1 MERIAVGKILQ
12 GLRKAK
18 GITQEQLSEV
28 LGVSTA
34 AISKWENEQM
44 YPDIS
49 YFPILARFFNVS
61 IDCLFGFTN
70 DLSEQEYED
79 NLNECVELFK
89 TGNYEKG
96 LEKIKYLTYLF
107 PTNDRLRVNL
117 TSAVIPY
124 LALAENQNLRREIA
138 LNLVELCQ
146 VCVDKELQVQ
156 KHFILAHLFMLTGQY
171 QEAATDAIIMS
182 KNAPKGNIDISNG
195 LMLKAEIPN
204 TIDRINS
211 SIEILSTQ
219 IIYELRNKISYLQ
232 KENNLEGALA
242 LLMKQVDLVELL
254 ELGNCGYSVRPSERN
269 KGYASEILKQI
280 CALAKEHG
288 LANLQ
293 LSVERENTASIK
305 TILRNGGCYSRS
317 FKFGNEEADVYSIN
331 LSSGKQFELAKEPQA
346 SSHFMKKKSN
356 VKER

>member
-79 NLNECVELFK
+79 NLKECVELFK
-89 TGNYEKG
+89 TGDYEKG
-96 LEKIKYLTYLF
+96 LEKIKHLTYLF

-124 LALAENQNLRREIA
+124 LALAENLNLRREIA

-146 VCVDKELQVQ
+146 VCADKELQVQ

-171 QEAATDAIIMS
+171 QEAATDTIIMRN
-182 KNAPKGNIDISNG
+182 NASKGNVDISNG

-211 SIEILSTQ
+211 SIEILSAQ

-232 KENNLEGALA
+232 KENNLKDALA
-242 LLMKQVDLVELL
+242 LLMKQVSLVELL
-254 ELGNCGYSVRPSERN
+254 ELDRSYNYMLYMNIAYLCCRLGKLNEAQQATEKFVGLFYENPIAN
-269 KGYASEILKQI
+269 DILYQI
-280 CALAKEHG
+280 CRTGFQSAEFSKIKDTQEFKS
-288 LANLQ
+288 LQ
-293 LSVERENTASIK
+293 SIFG
-305 TILRNGGCYSRS
+305 RNG
-317 FKFGNEEADVYSIN
+317 D
-331 LSSGKQFELAKEPQA
+331 
-346 SSHFMKKKSN
+346 
-356 VKER
+356 

>member
-1 MERIAVGKILQ
+1 MGRIAVGKILQ

-79 NLNECVELFK
+79 NLKECVELFK

-96 LEKIKYLTYLF
+96 LEKIKHLTYLF

-146 VCVDKELQVQ
+146 VCADKELQVQ

-171 QEAATDAIIMS
+171 QEAATDTIIMRN
-182 KNAPKGNIDISNG
+182 NASKGNVDISNG

-211 SIEILSTQ
+211 SIEILSAQ

-232 KENNLEGALA
+232 KENNLKDALA
-242 LLMKQVDLVELL
+242 LLMKQVSLVELL
-254 ELGNCGYSVRPSERN
+254 ELDRSYNYMLYMNIAYLCCRLGKLNEAQQATEKFVGLFYENPIAN
-269 KGYASEILKQI
+269 DILYQI
-280 CALAKEHG
+280 CRTGFQSAEFSKIKDTQEFKS
-288 LANLQ
+288 LQ
-293 LSVERENTASIK
+293 SIFG
-305 TILRNGGCYSRS
+305 RNG
-317 FKFGNEEADVYSIN
+317 D
-331 LSSGKQFELAKEPQA
+331 
-346 SSHFMKKKSN
+346 
-356 VKER
+356 

>member
-79 NLNECVELFK
+79 NLKECVELFK

-96 LEKIKYLTYLF
+96 LGKIKHLTYLF

-146 VCVDKELQVQ
+146 VCADKELQVQ

-171 QEAATDAIIMS
+171 QEAATDTIIMRN
-182 KNAPKGNIDISNG
+182 NASKGNVDISNG

-211 SIEILSTQ
+211 SIEILSAQ

-232 KENNLEGALA
+232 KENNLKDALA
-242 LLMKQVDLVELL
+242 LLMKQVSLVELL
-254 ELGNCGYSVRPSERN
+254 ELDRSYNYMLYMNIAYLCCRLGKLNEAQQATEKFVGLFYENPIAN
-269 KGYASEILKQI
+269 DILYQI
-280 CALAKEHG
+280 CRTGFQSAEFSKIKDTQEFKS
-288 LANLQ
+288 LQ
-293 LSVERENTASIK
+293 SIFG
-305 TILRNGGCYSRS
+305 RNG
-317 FKFGNEEADVYSIN
+317 D
-331 LSSGKQFELAKEPQA
+331 
-346 SSHFMKKKSN
+346 
-356 VKER
+356 

>member
-79 NLNECVELFK
+79 NLKECVELFK

-96 LEKIKYLTYLF
+96 LEKIKHLTYLF

-146 VCVDKELQVQ
+146 VCADKELQVQ

-171 QEAATDAIIMS
+171 QEAATDTIIMRN
-182 KNAPKGNIDISNG
+182 NASKGNVDISNG

-211 SIEILSTQ
+211 SIEILSAQ
-219 IIYELRNKISYLQ
+219 IIYELRNKISFLQ
-232 KENNLEGALA
+232 KENNLKDALA
-242 LLMKQVDLVELL
+242 LLMKQVSLVELL
-254 ELGNCGYSVRPSERN
+254 ELDRSYNYMLYMNIAYLCCRLGKLNEAQQATEKFVGLFYENPIAN
-269 KGYASEILKQI
+269 DILYQI
-280 CALAKEHG
+280 CKTGFQSAEFSKIKDTQEFKS
-288 LANLQ
+288 LQ
-293 LSVERENTASIK
+293 SIFG
-305 TILRNGGCYSRS
+305 RNG
-317 FKFGNEEADVYSIN
+317 D
-331 LSSGKQFELAKEPQA
+331 
-346 SSHFMKKKSN
+346 
-356 VKER
+356 

>member
-79 NLNECVELFK
+79 NLKECVELFK
-89 TGNYEKG
+89 TGDYEKG
-96 LEKIKYLTYLF
+96 LEKIKHLTYLF

-146 VCVDKELQVQ
+146 VCADKELQVQ

-171 QEAATDAIIMS
+171 QEAATDTIIMRNNAS
-182 KNAPKGNIDISNG
+182 KDNVDISNG

-211 SIEILSTQ
+211 SIEILSAQ

-232 KENNLEGALA
+232 KENNLKDALA
-242 LLMKQVDLVELL
+242 LLMKQVSLVELL
-254 ELGNCGYSVRPSERN
+254 ELDRSYNYMLYMNIAYLCCRLGKLNEAQQATEKFVGLFYENPIAN
-269 KGYASEILKQI
+269 DILYQI
-280 CALAKEHG
+280 CRTGFQSAEFSKIKDTQEFKS
-288 LANLQ
+288 LQ
-293 LSVERENTASIK
+293 SIFG
-305 TILRNGGCYSRS
+305 RNG
-317 FKFGNEEADVYSIN
+317 D
-331 LSSGKQFELAKEPQA
+331 
-346 SSHFMKKKSN
+346 
-356 VKER
+356 

>member
-79 NLNECVELFK
+79 NLKECVELFK

-96 LEKIKYLTYLF
+96 LEKIKHLTYLF

-146 VCVDKELQVQ
+146 VCADKELQVQ

-171 QEAATDAIIMS
+171 QEAATDTIIMRN
-182 KNAPKGNIDISNG
+182 NASKGNVDISNG

-211 SIEILSTQ
+211 SIEILSAQ

-232 KENNLEGALA
+232 KENNLKDALA
-242 LLMKQVDLVELL
+242 LLMKQVSLVELL
-254 ELGNCGYSVRPSERN
+254 ELDRSYNYMLYMNIAYLCCRLGKLNEAQQATEKFVGLFYENPIAN
-269 KGYASEILKQI
+269 DILYQI
-280 CALAKEHG
+280 CKTGFQSAEFSKIKDTQEFKS
-288 LANLQ
+288 LQ
-293 LSVERENTASIK
+293 SIFG
-305 TILRNGGCYSRS
+305 RNG
-317 FKFGNEEADVYSIN
+317 D
-331 LSSGKQFELAKEPQA
+331 
-346 SSHFMKKKSN
+346 
-356 VKER
+356 

>member
-79 NLNECVELFK
+79 NLKECVELFK

-96 LEKIKYLTYLF
+96 LEKIKHLTYLF

-124 LALAENQNLRREIA
+124 LALDENQNLRREIA

-146 VCVDKELQVQ
+146 VCADKELQVQ

-171 QEAATDAIIMS
+171 QEAATDTIIMRN
-182 KNAPKGNIDISNG
+182 NASKGNVDISNG

-211 SIEILSTQ
+211 SIEILSAQ

-232 KENNLEGALA
+232 KENNLKDALA
-242 LLMKQVDLVELL
+242 LLMKQVSLVELL
-254 ELGNCGYSVRPSERN
+254 ELDRSYNYMLYMNIAYLCCRLGKLNEAQQATEKFVGLFYENPIAN
-269 KGYASEILKQI
+269 DILYQI
-280 CALAKEHG
+280 CRTGFQSAEFSKIKDTQEFKS
-288 LANLQ
+288 LQ
-293 LSVERENTASIK
+293 SIFG
-305 TILRNGGCYSRS
+305 RNG
-317 FKFGNEEADVYSIN
+317 D
-331 LSSGKQFELAKEPQA
+331 
-346 SSHFMKKKSN
+346 
-356 VKER
+356 

>member
-12 GLRKAK
+12 ELRKAK

-70 DLSEQEYED
+70 DLSEQEYKD
-79 NLNECVELFK
+79 NLNECVGLFK

-96 LEKIKYLTYLF
+96 LEKIKHLTYLF

-146 VCVDKELQVQ
+146 VCADKELQVQ

-171 QEAATDAIIMS
+171 QEAATDTIIMRNNAS
-182 KNAPKGNIDISNG
+182 KDNVDISNG

-211 SIEILSTQ
+211 SIEILSAQ

-232 KENNLEGALA
+232 KENNLEDALA
-242 LLMKQVDLVELL
+242 LLMKQVSLVELL
-254 ELGNCGYSVRPSERN
+254 ELDRSYNYMLYMNIAYLCCRLGKLNEAQQATEKFVGLFYENPI
-269 KGYASEILKQI
+269 ASDILYQI
-280 CALAKEHG
+280 CRTGFQSAEFSKIKDTQEFKS
-288 LANLQ
+288 LQ
-293 LSVERENTASIK
+293 SI
-305 TILRNGGCYSRS
+305 
-317 FKFGNEEADVYSIN
+317 FGR
-331 LSSGKQFELAKEPQA
+331 K
-346 SSHFMKKKSN
+346 
-356 VKER
+356 

>member
-70 DLSEQEYED
+70 DLSEQEYKD
-79 NLNECVELFK
+79 NLNECVGLFK

-96 LEKIKYLTYLF
+96 LEKIKHLTYLF

-146 VCVDKELQVQ
+146 VCADKELQVQ

-171 QEAATDAIIMS
+171 QEAATDTIIMRN
-182 KNAPKGNIDISNG
+182 NAFKDNVDISNG

-211 SIEILSTQ
+211 SIEILSAQ

-232 KENNLEGALA
+232 KENNLEDALA
-242 LLMKQVDLVELL
+242 LLMKQVSLVELL
-254 ELGNCGYSVRPSERN
+254 ELDRSYNYMLYMNIAYLCCRLGKLNEAQQATEKFVGLFYENPI
-269 KGYASEILKQI
+269 ASDILYQI
-280 CALAKEHG
+280 CRTGFQSAEFSKIKDTQEFK
-288 LANLQ
+288 
-293 LSVERENTASIK
+293 SVQSI
-305 TILRNGGCYSRS
+305 
-317 FKFGNEEADVYSIN
+317 FGR
-331 LSSGKQFELAKEPQA
+331 K
-346 SSHFMKKKSN
+346 
-356 VKER
+356 

>member
-70 DLSEQEYED
+70 DLSEQEYKD
-79 NLNECVELFK
+79 NLNECVGLFK

-96 LEKIKYLTYLF
+96 LEKIKHLTYLF

-146 VCVDKELQVQ
+146 VCADKELQVQ

-171 QEAATDAIIMS
+171 QEAATDTIIMRNNAS
-182 KNAPKGNIDISNG
+182 KDNVDISNG

-211 SIEILSTQ
+211 SIEILSAQ

-232 KENNLEGALA
+232 KENNLEDALA
-242 LLMKQVDLVELL
+242 LLMKQVSLVELL
-254 ELGNCGYSVRPSERN
+254 ELDRSYNYMLYMNIAYLCCRLGKLNEAQQATEKFVGLFYENPI
-269 KGYASEILKQI
+269 ASDILYQI
-280 CALAKEHG
+280 CRTGFQSAEFSKIKDTQEFKS
-288 LANLQ
+288 LQ
-293 LSVERENTASIK
+293 SI
-305 TILRNGGCYSRS
+305 
-317 FKFGNEEADVYSIN
+317 FGR
-331 LSSGKQFELAKEPQA
+331 K
-346 SSHFMKKKSN
+346 
-356 VKER
+356 

>member
-79 NLNECVELFK
+79 NLKECVELFK

-96 LEKIKYLTYLF
+96 LEKIKHLTYLF

-146 VCVDKELQVQ
+146 VCADKELQVQ

-171 QEAATDAIIMS
+171 QEAATDTIIMRN
-182 KNAPKGNIDISNG
+182 NASKGNVDISNG

-211 SIEILSTQ
+211 SIEILSAQ

-232 KENNLEGALA
+232 KENNLKDALA
-242 LLMKQVDLVELL
+242 LLMKQVSLVELL
-254 ELGNCGYSVRPSERN
+254 ELDRSYNYMLYMNIAYLCCRLGKLNEAQQATEKFVGLFYENPIAN
-269 KGYASEILKQI
+269 DILYQI
-280 CALAKEHG
+280 CRTGFQSAEFSKIKDTQEFKS
-288 LANLQ
+288 LQ
-293 LSVERENTASIK
+293 SI
-305 TILRNGGCYSRS
+305 LGRNG
-317 FKFGNEEADVYSIN
+317 D
-331 LSSGKQFELAKEPQA
+331 
-346 SSHFMKKKSN
+346 
-356 VKER
+356 

>member
-70 DLSEQEYED
+70 DLSEQEYKD

-96 LEKIKYLTYLF
+96 LEKIKHLTYLF

-254 ELGNCGYSVRPSERN
+254 ELDCSYNYM
-269 KGYASEILKQI
+269 
-280 CALAKEHG
+280 
-288 LANLQ
+288 
-293 LSVERENTASIK
+293 LSMNIAYLCCRLGKLNEAQQAIGKFVDLFYENPIAT
-305 TILRNGGCYSRS
+305 
-317 FKFGNEEADVYSIN
+317 
-331 LSSGKQFELAKEPQA
+331 P
-346 SSHFMKKKSN
+346 
-356 VKER
+356 

>member
-79 NLNECVELFK
+79 NLKECVELFK
-89 TGNYEKG
+89 TGDYEKG
-96 LEKIKYLTYLF
+96 LEKIKHLTYLF

-146 VCVDKELQVQ
+146 VCADKELQVQ

-171 QEAATDAIIMS
+171 QEAATDTIIMRN
-182 KNAPKGNIDISNG
+182 NASKGNVDISNG

-211 SIEILSTQ
+211 SIEILSAQ
-219 IIYELRNKISYLQ
+219 IIYELRNKISFLQ
-232 KENNLEGALA
+232 KENNLKDALA
-242 LLMKQVDLVELL
+242 LLMKQVSLVELL
-254 ELGNCGYSVRPSERN
+254 ELDRSYNYMLYMNIAYLCCRLGKLNEAQQATEKFVGLFYENPIAN
-269 KGYASEILKQI
+269 DILYQI
-280 CALAKEHG
+280 CRTGFQSAEFSKIKDTQEFKS
-288 LANLQ
+288 LQ
-293 LSVERENTASIK
+293 SIFG
-305 TILRNGGCYSRS
+305 RNG
-317 FKFGNEEADVYSIN
+317 D
-331 LSSGKQFELAKEPQA
+331 
-346 SSHFMKKKSN
+346 
-356 VKER
+356 

>member
-70 DLSEQEYED
+70 DLFEQEYKD
-79 NLNECVELFK
+79 NLNECVGLFK

-96 LEKIKYLTYLF
+96 LEKIKHLTYLF

-146 VCVDKELQVQ
+146 VCADKELQVQ

-171 QEAATDAIIMS
+171 QEAATDTIIMRNNAS
-182 KNAPKGNIDISNG
+182 KDNVDISNG

-211 SIEILSTQ
+211 SIEILSAQ

-232 KENNLEGALA
+232 KENNLEDALT
-242 LLMKQVDLVELL
+242 LLMKQVSLVELL
-254 ELGNCGYSVRPSERN
+254 ELDRSYNYMLYMNIAYLCCRLGKLNEAQQATEKFVGLFYENPI
-269 KGYASEILKQI
+269 ASDILYQI
-280 CALAKEHG
+280 CRTGFQSAEFSKIKDTQEFKS
-288 LANLQ
+288 LQ
-293 LSVERENTASIK
+293 SI
-305 TILRNGGCYSRS
+305 
-317 FKFGNEEADVYSIN
+317 FGR
-331 LSSGKQFELAKEPQA
+331 K
-346 SSHFMKKKSN
+346 
-356 VKER
+356 

>member
-79 NLNECVELFK
+79 NLKECVELFK
-89 TGNYEKG
+89 TGDYEKG
-96 LEKIKYLTYLF
+96 LEKIKHLTYLF

-146 VCVDKELQVQ
+146 VCADKELQVQ

-171 QEAATDAIIMS
+171 QEAATDTIIMRN
-182 KNAPKGNIDISNG
+182 NASKGNVDISNG

-211 SIEILSTQ
+211 SIEILSAQ

-232 KENNLEGALA
+232 KENNLKDALA
-242 LLMKQVDLVELL
+242 LLMKQVSLVELL
-254 ELGNCGYSVRPSERN
+254 ELDRSYNYMLYMNIAYLCCRLGKLNEAQQATEKFVGLFYENPIAN
-269 KGYASEILKQI
+269 DILYQI
-280 CALAKEHG
+280 CRTGFQSAEFSKIKDTQEFKS
-288 LANLQ
+288 LQ
-293 LSVERENTASIK
+293 SIFG
-305 TILRNGGCYSRS
+305 RNG
-317 FKFGNEEADVYSIN
+317 D
-331 LSSGKQFELAKEPQA
+331 
-346 SSHFMKKKSN
+346 
-356 VKER
+356 

>member
-12 GLRKAK
+12 ELRKAK

-70 DLSEQEYED
+70 DLSEQEYKD
-79 NLNECVELFK
+79 NLNECVGLFK

-96 LEKIKYLTYLF
+96 LEKIKHLTYLF

-124 LALAENQNLRREIA
+124 LALAENQNLRREIE

-146 VCVDKELQVQ
+146 VCADKELQVQ

-171 QEAATDAIIMS
+171 QEAATDTIIMRNNAS
-182 KNAPKGNIDISNG
+182 KDNVDISNG

-211 SIEILSTQ
+211 SIEILSAQ

-232 KENNLEGALA
+232 KENNLEDALA
-242 LLMKQVDLVELL
+242 LLMKQVSLVELL
-254 ELGNCGYSVRPSERN
+254 ELDRSYNYMLYMNIAYLCCRLGKLNEAQQATEKFVGLFYENPI
-269 KGYASEILKQI
+269 ASDILYQI
-280 CALAKEHG
+280 CRTGFQSAEFSKIKDTQEFKS
-288 LANLQ
+288 LQ
-293 LSVERENTASIK
+293 SI
-305 TILRNGGCYSRS
+305 
-317 FKFGNEEADVYSIN
+317 FGR
-331 LSSGKQFELAKEPQA
+331 K
-346 SSHFMKKKSN
+346 
-356 VKER
+356 

>member
-70 DLSEQEYED
+70 DLSEQEYKD
-79 NLNECVELFK
+79 NLNECVGLFK

-96 LEKIKYLTYLF
+96 LEKIKHLTYLF

-146 VCVDKELQVQ
+146 VCADKELQVQ

-171 QEAATDAIIMS
+171 QEAATDTIIMRN
-182 KNAPKGNIDISNG
+182 NAFKDNVDISNG

-211 SIEILSTQ
+211 SIEILSAQ

-232 KENNLEGALA
+232 KENNLEDALA
-242 LLMKQVDLVELL
+242 LLMKQVSLVELL
-254 ELGNCGYSVRPSERN
+254 ELDRSYNYMLYMNIAYLCCRLGKLNEAQQATEKFVGLFYENPI
-269 KGYASEILKQI
+269 ASDILYQI
-280 CALAKEHG
+280 CRTGFQSAEFSKIKDTQEFKS
-288 LANLQ
+288 LQ
-293 LSVERENTASIK
+293 SI
-305 TILRNGGCYSRS
+305 
-317 FKFGNEEADVYSIN
+317 FGR
-331 LSSGKQFELAKEPQA
+331 K
-346 SSHFMKKKSN
+346 
-356 VKER
+356 

>member
-70 DLSEQEYED
+70 DLSEQEYKD
-79 NLNECVELFK
+79 NLNECVGLFK

-96 LEKIKYLTYLF
+96 LEKIKHLTYLF

-146 VCVDKELQVQ
+146 VCADKELQVQ

-171 QEAATDAIIMS
+171 QEAATDTIIMRN
-182 KNAPKGNIDISNG
+182 NAFKDNVDISNG

-211 SIEILSTQ
+211 SIEILSAQ

-232 KENNLEGALA
+232 KENNLEDALA
-242 LLMKQVDLVELL
+242 LLMKQVSLVELL
-254 ELGNCGYSVRPSERN
+254 ELDRSYNYMLYMNIAYLCCRLGKLNEAQQATEKFVGLFYENPI
-269 KGYASEILKQI
+269 ASDILYQI
-280 CALAKEHG
+280 CRTGFQSAEFSKIKYTQEFKS
-288 LANLQ
+288 LQ
-293 LSVERENTASIK
+293 SI
-305 TILRNGGCYSRS
+305 
-317 FKFGNEEADVYSIN
+317 FGR
-331 LSSGKQFELAKEPQA
+331 K
-346 SSHFMKKKSN
+346 
-356 VKER
+356 

>member
-79 NLNECVELFK
+79 NLKECVELFK

-96 LEKIKYLTYLF
+96 LEKIKHLTYLF

-146 VCVDKELQVQ
+146 VCADKELQVQ

-171 QEAATDAIIMS
+171 QEAATDTIIMGN
-182 KNAPKGNIDISNG
+182 NASKGNVDISNG

-211 SIEILSTQ
+211 SIEILSAQ

-232 KENNLEGALA
+232 KENNLKDALA
-242 LLMKQVDLVELL
+242 LLMKQVSLVELL
-254 ELGNCGYSVRPSERN
+254 ELDRSYNYMLYMNIAYLCCRLGKLNEAQQATEKFVGLFYENPIAN
-269 KGYASEILKQI
+269 DILYQI
-280 CALAKEHG
+280 CRTGFQSAEFSKIKDTQEFKS
-288 LANLQ
+288 LQ
-293 LSVERENTASIK
+293 SIFG
-305 TILRNGGCYSRS
+305 RNG
-317 FKFGNEEADVYSIN
+317 D
-331 LSSGKQFELAKEPQA
+331 
-346 SSHFMKKKSN
+346 
-356 VKER
+356 

>member
-79 NLNECVELFK
+79 NLKECVELFK

-96 LEKIKYLTYLF
+96 LEKIKHLTYLF

-124 LALAENQNLRREIA
+124 LALAENLNLRREIA

-146 VCVDKELQVQ
+146 VCADKELQVQ

-171 QEAATDAIIMS
+171 QEAATDTIIMRN
-182 KNAPKGNIDISNG
+182 NASKGNVDISNG

-211 SIEILSTQ
+211 SIEILSAQ

-232 KENNLEGALA
+232 KENNLKDALA
-242 LLMKQVDLVELL
+242 LLMKQVSLVELL
-254 ELGNCGYSVRPSERN
+254 ELDRSYNYMLYMNIAYLCCRLGKLNEAQQATEKFVGLFYENPIAN
-269 KGYASEILKQI
+269 DILYQI
-280 CALAKEHG
+280 CRTGFQSAEFSKIKDTQEFKS
-288 LANLQ
+288 LQ
-293 LSVERENTASIK
+293 SIFG
-305 TILRNGGCYSRS
+305 RNG
-317 FKFGNEEADVYSIN
+317 D
-331 LSSGKQFELAKEPQA
+331 
-346 SSHFMKKKSN
+346 
-356 VKER
+356 

>member
-70 DLSEQEYED
+70 DLSEQEYKD
-79 NLNECVELFK
+79 NLNECVGLFK

-96 LEKIKYLTYLF
+96 LEKIKHLTYLF

-146 VCVDKELQVQ
+146 VCADKELQVQ

-171 QEAATDAIIMS
+171 QEAATDTIIMKNNAS
-182 KNAPKGNIDISNG
+182 KDNVDISNG

-211 SIEILSTQ
+211 SIEILSAQ

-232 KENNLEGALA
+232 KENNLEDALA
-242 LLMKQVDLVELL
+242 LLMKQVSLVELL
-254 ELGNCGYSVRPSERN
+254 ELDRSYNYMLYMNIAYLCCRLGKLNEAQQATEKFVGLFYENPI
-269 KGYASEILKQI
+269 ASDILYQI
-280 CALAKEHG
+280 CRTGFQSAEFSKIKDTQEFKS
-288 LANLQ
+288 LQ
-293 LSVERENTASIK
+293 SI
-305 TILRNGGCYSRS
+305 
-317 FKFGNEEADVYSIN
+317 FGR
-331 LSSGKQFELAKEPQA
+331 K
-346 SSHFMKKKSN
+346 
-356 VKER
+356 

>member
-34 AISKWENEQM
+34 AISKWENEQT

-70 DLSEQEYED
+70 DLSEQEYKD
-79 NLNECVELFK
+79 NLNECVGLFK

-96 LEKIKYLTYLF
+96 LEKIKHLTYLF

-124 LALAENQNLRREIA
+124 LALAENQNLRRDIA

-146 VCVDKELQVQ
+146 VCADKELQVQ

-171 QEAATDAIIMS
+171 QEAATDTIIMRNNAS
-182 KNAPKGNIDISNG
+182 KDNVDISNG

-211 SIEILSTQ
+211 SIEILSAQ

-232 KENNLEGALA
+232 KENNLEDALA
-242 LLMKQVDLVELL
+242 LLMKQVSLVELL
-254 ELGNCGYSVRPSERN
+254 ELDRSYNYMLYMNIAYLCCRLGKLNEAQQATEKFVGLFYENPI
-269 KGYASEILKQI
+269 ASDFLYQI
-280 CALAKEHG
+280 CRTGFQSAEFSKIKDTQEFKS
-288 LANLQ
+288 LQ
-293 LSVERENTASIK
+293 SI
-305 TILRNGGCYSRS
+305 
-317 FKFGNEEADVYSIN
+317 FGR
-331 LSSGKQFELAKEPQA
+331 K
-346 SSHFMKKKSN
+346 
-356 VKER
+356 

>member
-79 NLNECVELFK
+79 NLKECVELFK
-89 TGNYEKG
+89 TGDYEKG
-96 LEKIKYLTYLF
+96 LEKIKHLTYLF

-146 VCVDKELQVQ
+146 VCADKELQVQ

-171 QEAATDAIIMS
+171 QEAATDTIIMGN
-182 KNAPKGNIDISNG
+182 NASKGNVDISNG

-211 SIEILSTQ
+211 SIEILSAQ

-232 KENNLEGALA
+232 KENNLKDALA
-242 LLMKQVDLVELL
+242 LLMKQVSLVELL
-254 ELGNCGYSVRPSERN
+254 ELDRSYNYMLYMNIAYLCCRLGKLNEAQQATEKFVGLFYENPIAN
-269 KGYASEILKQI
+269 DILYQI
-280 CALAKEHG
+280 CRTGFQSAEFSKIKDTQEFKS
-288 LANLQ
+288 LQ
-293 LSVERENTASIK
+293 SIFG
-305 TILRNGGCYSRS
+305 RNG
-317 FKFGNEEADVYSIN
+317 D
-331 LSSGKQFELAKEPQA
+331 
-346 SSHFMKKKSN
+346 
-356 VKER
+356 

>member
-1 MERIAVGKILQ
+1 MGRIAVGKILQ

-79 NLNECVELFK
+79 NLKECVELFK
-89 TGNYEKG
+89 TGDYEKG
-96 LEKIKYLTYLF
+96 LEKIKHLTYLF

-146 VCVDKELQVQ
+146 VCADKELQVQ

-171 QEAATDAIIMS
+171 QEAATDTIIMRN
-182 KNAPKGNIDISNG
+182 NASKGNVDISNG

-211 SIEILSTQ
+211 SIEILSAQ

-232 KENNLEGALA
+232 KENNLKDALA
-242 LLMKQVDLVELL
+242 LLMKQVSLVELL
-254 ELGNCGYSVRPSERN
+254 ELDRSYNYMLYMNIAYLCCRLGKLNEAQQATEKFVGLFYENPIAN
-269 KGYASEILKQI
+269 DILYQI
-280 CALAKEHG
+280 CRTGFQSAEFSKIKDTQEFKS
-288 LANLQ
+288 LQ
-293 LSVERENTASIK
+293 SIFG
-305 TILRNGGCYSRS
+305 RNG
-317 FKFGNEEADVYSIN
+317 D
-331 LSSGKQFELAKEPQA
+331 
-346 SSHFMKKKSN
+346 
-356 VKER
+356 

>member
-79 NLNECVELFK
+79 NLKECVELFK

-96 LEKIKYLTYLF
+96 LEKIKHLTYLF

-146 VCVDKELQVQ
+146 VCADKELQVQ

-171 QEAATDAIIMS
+171 QEAATDTIIMRN
-182 KNAPKGNIDISNG
+182 NASKGNVDISNG

-211 SIEILSTQ
+211 SIEILSAQ

-232 KENNLEGALA
+232 KENNLKDALA
-242 LLMKQVDLVELL
+242 LLMKQVSLVELL
-254 ELGNCGYSVRPSERN
+254 ELDRSYNYMLYMNIAYLCCRLGKLNEAQQATEKFVGLFYENPIAN
-269 KGYASEILKQI
+269 DILYQI
-280 CALAKEHG
+280 CRTGFQSAEFSKIKDTQEFKS
-288 LANLQ
+288 LQ
-293 LSVERENTASIK
+293 SIFG
-305 TILRNGGCYSRS
+305 RNG
-317 FKFGNEEADVYSIN
+317 D
-331 LSSGKQFELAKEPQA
+331 
-346 SSHFMKKKSN
+346 
-356 VKER
+356 

>member
-12 GLRKAK
+12 VLRKAK
-18 GITQEQLSEV
+18 GITQEQLSGV

-79 NLNECVELFK
+79 NLNKCEELFK

-96 LEKIKYLTYLF
+96 LQTITPLAYLF

-138 LNLVELCQ
+138 LNLIELCQ
-146 VCVDKELQVQ
+146 VCDDKELQVQ

-171 QEAATDAIIMS
+171 QEAATDTIIMRNNAS
-182 KNAPKGNIDISNG
+182 KDNVDISNG

-211 SIEILSTQ
+211 SIEILSAQ
-219 IIYELRNKISYLQ
+219 IIYEIRNKISYLQ
-232 KENNLEGALA
+232 KENNLEDALA

-254 ELGNCGYSVRPSERN
+254 ELDRSYNYMLYMNIAYLCCRLGKLNEAQQATEKFVVLFHESPI
-269 KGYASEILKQI
+269 ASDILYQI
-280 CALAKEHG
+280 CKTGFQATEFSVIKDTQEFK
-288 LANLQ
+288 NLQ
-293 LSVERENTASIK
+293 SI
-305 TILRNGGCYSRS
+305 
-317 FKFGNEEADVYSIN
+317 FGR
-331 LSSGKQFELAKEPQA
+331 K
-346 SSHFMKKKSN
+346 
-356 VKER
+356 

>member
-70 DLSEQEYED
+70 DLSEQEYKD
-79 NLNECVELFK
+79 NLNECVGLFK

-96 LEKIKYLTYLF
+96 LEKIKHLTYLF

-146 VCVDKELQVQ
+146 VCADKELQVQ

-171 QEAATDAIIMS
+171 QEAATDTIIMRN
-182 KNAPKGNIDISNG
+182 NASKGNVDISNG

-211 SIEILSTQ
+211 SIEILSAQ

-232 KENNLEGALA
+232 KENNLEDALA
-242 LLMKQVDLVELL
+242 LLMKQVSLVELL
-254 ELGNCGYSVRPSERN
+254 ELDRSYNYMLYMNIAYLCCRLGKLNEAQQATEKFVGLFYENPI
-269 KGYASEILKQI
+269 ASDILYQI
-280 CALAKEHG
+280 CRTGFQSAEFSKIKDTQEFKS
-288 LANLQ
+288 LQ
-293 LSVERENTASIK
+293 SI
-305 TILRNGGCYSRS
+305 
-317 FKFGNEEADVYSIN
+317 FGR
-331 LSSGKQFELAKEPQA
+331 K
-346 SSHFMKKKSN
+346 
-356 VKER
+356 